1 MRLSRRLV
9 DAAARRAA
17 EVRLALFRSR
27 SPHTFCIVSAG
38 HNVAKF
44 VERHMDSI
52 ATQDY
57 DSTRVHHVI
66 VDDASTDGTGDIVD
80 QRIERRGASGLRRVH
95 NDVRRGGCANLTRA
109 FREAPAESI
118 VLQVDADDW
127 LPDPRVLAYLDM
139 LYHDPD
145 LWMTYNSWVFPDGR
159 ASLNSDPI
167 PRRIVERNA
176 FRDHSW
182 ISSHLHSFRRELF
195 DHVEEQSLMDP
206 ETGDYWTAAVDMS
219 HYFPML
225 ELAGAHAR
233 HVRRITYVYNEHPG
247 SLISA
252 KREHQLACEKR
263 IRALP
268 RYGRLVSLGPGSAA
282 RSSSPVTAAEQVPR

>member
-1 MRLSRRLV
+1 VSLARRLV
-9 DAAARRAA
+9 DAAARRAG
-17 EVRLALFRSR
+17 ELRLALFRPG
-27 SPHTFCIVSAG
+27 SPHTFWIVSAG

-44 VERHMDSI
+44 VDRHMDSI
-52 ATQDY
+52 EAQDY
-57 DSTRVHHVI
+57 DPALVQHLI
-66 VDDASTDGTGDIVD
+66 IDDASTDGTGDLVD
-80 QRIERRGASGLRRVH
+80 RRILARGGSGLRRVH
-95 NDVRRGGCANLTRA
+95 NDLRRGGCANLTRA
-109 FREAPAESI
+109 FREAPAGSI

-127 LPDPRVLAYLDM
+127 LPEPRVLAYLDM

-159 ASLNSDPI
+159 PSLNSDPI
-167 PRRIVERNA
+167 PRRVVEQNS

-182 ISSHLHSFRRELF
+182 ISSHLHTFRRELF
-195 DHVEEQSLMDP
+195 DHVEEDGLKDP

-225 ELAGAHAR
+225 ELAGEHAR

-252 KREHQLACEKR
+252 KREHQLGCEKR

-268 RYGRLVSLGPGSAA
+268 RYSRLVSLERG
-282 RSSSPVTAAEQVPR
+282 